1 MAGSF
6 LHSLT
11 RHVPPGQLGRYLL
24 VGVWNTAF
32 GYTTFA
38 VFTALLRN
46 YIPASYMAAGLISS
60 VLNITVSF
68 LGYKWFVFKTKG
80 NYLKEWARCLV
91 VYSGGILLGLAM
103 LPPTVFLVSRLTG
116 NPRVAPYVA
125 GALVLGVQVILSF
138 IGNKNFSFR
147 GAAGSQRDGNP

>member
-80 NYLKEWARCLV
+80 NYLREYLKYYV
-91 VYSGGILLGLAM
+91 VYGASAAGGVALLA
-103 LPPTVFLVSRLTG
+103 VLVSGLG
-116 NPRVAPYVA
+116 VNVYVA
-125 GALVLGVQVILSF
+125 QACILCVQTAMSF
-138 IGNKNFSFR
+138 AGHRRFSFR
-147 GAAGSQRDGNP
+147 